1 MNKNKKVFIIA
12 IIAIVIVLL
21 IGVAYAFLATD
32 MFKSNKDLFLEYAAK
47 MFDDDGFI
55 DSSVKQY
62 YEKKGNSSYE
72 NEGKVNINVDSETLD
87 NDKMKNITNLSIDF
101 AGNADI
107 TNKKTETLVKI
118 KYNDDVNFPI
128 YYKKVDD
135 ICGIKLSEIAKG
147 YFAWKE
153 NEFGEVIT
161 KMSKI
166 DKMEGLKDIPL
177 INSESV
183 MPDLSNV
190 RLNQSENDKI
200 KTTYFDLIK
209 NNIDKANFTK
219 IQGMETD
226 GYSLELDNKDLK
238 ELLVKLLEKLKDD
251 EVMID
256 KVSKITGNGMRSSDI
271 EAKIDDLNENGLA
284 DGKTIITIFGKDKKA
299 NKIEIQFNDEL
310 KITISKESSDD
321 EKVYNIEVET
331 IEYLF
336 SIKLSYIGLENLEK
350 VTEKYEISYSDNTN
364 GDSYYY
370 NIQND
375 VRFTNDIDIKDFKEK
390 EYVDFNKLSDEKLK
404 EIVNIIQTKVRQ
416 VSDRQMGEAGII
428 GENPVINFIPGLTSW
443 MKKFDIYQ
451 NEEGMQTQEQPE
463 STQETP
469 ETPTVPESS
478 TMPETPATTPETPI
492 TDSSSN
498 NLVTNMEELEKQ
510 TFNDR
515 IKQYEGN
522 TVSAPALKSLMMQV
536 IASNMAYEDKK
547 ITVTGDVVLT
557 GDEVPDTI
565 DSTKTYTV
573 KCSTGTDGFINKV
586 EVKIK
591 K

>member
-1 MNKNKKVFIIA
+1 MA
-12 IIAIVIVLL
+12 
-21 IGVAYAFLATD
+21 
-32 MFKSNKDLFLEYAAK
+32 
-47 MFDDDGFI
+47 
-55 DSSVKQY
+55 
-62 YEKKGNSSYE
+62 
-72 NEGKVNINVDSETLD
+72 
-87 NDKMKNITNLSIDF
+87 
-101 AGNADI
+101 
-107 TNKKTETLVKI
+107 
-118 KYNDDVNFPI
+118 
-128 YYKKVDD
+128 
-135 ICGIKLSEIAKG
+135 
-147 YFAWKE
+147 
-153 NEFGEVIT
+153 
-161 KMSKI
+161 
-166 DKMEGLKDIPL
+166 
-177 INSESV
+177 
-183 MPDLSNV
+183 DLSNV

-209 NNIDKANFTK
+209 NNIDKDNFTK

-416 VSDRQMGEAGII
+416 VSDRQMGEVGII

>member
-209 NNIDKANFTK
+209 NNIDKDNFTK

-321 EKVYNIEVET
+321 EKVYNIEFET

-573 KCSTGTDGFINKV
+573 KCSTGTDGFINEV